1 MRPAIFAWKK
11 RVAVHILFA
20 VCEGCTYVF
29 MCTHSDVHR
38 KDSGVIKFT
47 LFSVQRTIFRR
58 RCKAIWMFSNLQN
71 LHSRNLPV
79 LDGPTMW
86 CVAII
91 KVYLNPLSGAVW
103 DTLFPF
109 TNLDVVQW
117 RGHLSVYSFRWLQS
131 LCLICVSLVIMT
143 SCSVSIISYMCVCQT
158 WSQWEPY

>member
-1 MRPAIFAWKK
+1 M

-20 VCEGCTYVF
+20 VCEKCTYAF

-38 KDSGVIKFT
+38 KDSGVIKLT

-91 KVYLNPLSGAVW
+91 KQKLNPLSGAVC
-103 DTLFPF
+103 DTLFPINKLGC
-109 TNLDVVQW
+109 TPMTWTSMCLLIYVTAGALLDM
-117 RGHLSVYSFRWLQS
+117 F
-131 LCLICVSLVIMT
+131 VSLVIMT
-143 SCSVSIISYMCVCQT
+143 SCSVSVLSYMCVCQI
-158 WSQWEPY
+158 WSQWEHY

>member
-1 MRPAIFAWKK
+1 M

-58 RCKAIWMFSNLQN
+58 RCKAIWRFSNLQN
-71 LHSRNLPV
+71 LHSHNLPV
-79 LDGPTMW
+79 LGGPTMW

-91 KVYLNPLSGAVW
+91 QTKLNPLLGAVC
-103 DTLFPF
+103 DTRFPVNELGC
-109 TNLDVVQW
+109 TPMTWTSMCLLIYVIAGALLDM
-117 RGHLSVYSFRWLQS
+117 F
-131 LCLICVSLVIMT
+131 VSLAIMIMNI
-143 SCSVSIISYMCVCQT
+143 VSYMCVCQI
-158 WSQWEPY
+158 WSQWEQY